1 MSSKNNKLIV
11 NQLDTKLQNLYLL
24 KEFAVPE
31 GGWISLFRKTLNMSL
46 RQLAERLQMT
56 IQGASKIEKNEA
68 EGAIS
73 LNTLRKAGEAMDLK
87 LVYGFIPKDESLEK
101 LVERKATEIAT
112 KIVMRTSATMRLE
125 DQEVSSQR
133 IKQSIEELTEE
144 LKKEMPKSLW
154 D

>member
-24 KEFAVPE
+24 KDFVVPE

-101 LVERKATEIAT
+101 LVEQKAAEIAT
-112 KIVMRTSATMRLE
+112 RIVMRTSATMRLE

-133 IKQSIEELTEE
+133 IKDSIEALTEE